1 MSDTQARRRVVVRTL
16 RPARSQWP
24 PATRPRGSTA
34 RSGCDLLQRMANKS
48 YREWMVGQPLLLS
61 PDVRRWLPDD
71 HLVWF
76 VIDLVGQLDLSDI
89 EAQLQAKDGR
99 GTRPFDPKMMMALL
113 MYAYAVGVFSSRK
126 IERASY
132 EDLAFRVLLADNHPD
147 HDTIATF
154 RRQHLLRFHQLF
166 VEVLR
171 TAAQMGLVQF
181 GLLGLDGTKVLAA
194 ASKHKA
200 MSYERMNQEIARLQK
215 EIEQLSARAEHV
227 DVEEDAR
234 YGDGTMADLPAE
246 LARRE
251 ERLARIRAA
260 KEALEAEA
268 KAARAEQLRQQA
280 ADLEAK
286 AADEAVEPKQ
296 RKTAATLAKNRRAA
310 ADELDGGPSDDDD
323 APPPTDGPQPSP
335 VPEHTVKH
343 RPDGK
348 PDAKAQRNFTDP
360 DSRIMVSGGQY
371 VQSYNAHAMVDSK
384 AQLIVATAVG
394 NQAPDT
400 DYLPPMVQRTVENA
414 HAIGMSLPEHCPM
427 VADTGFWSPDNV
439 QAAKAAG
446 MDPFIATE
454 RVKHGAPPPTPP
466 QDTAAAPDGVQDGV
480 PPPEPAPPPTPREQM
495 RQKLRTPEGKQVYA
509 RRKVLPEPVFGQ
521 IKGARGFRR
530 FLLRGIER
538 VRAEWDLV
546 CLTHNLLKM
555 WRSGRALPALA

>member
-1 MSDTQARRRVVVRTL
+1 
-16 RPARSQWP
+16 
-24 PATRPRGSTA
+24 
-34 RSGCDLLQRMANKS
+34 MANKS

-89 EAQLQAKDGR
+89 EAQIQAKDGR

-132 EDLAFRVLLADNHPD
+132 EDIAFRVLLAGNHPD

-154 RRQHLLRFHQLF
+154 RRQHLQRFHQLF

-171 TAAQMGLVQF
+171 TAAQMGLVKF

-200 MSYERMNQEIARLQK
+200 MSYDRMNQEIARLQQ
-215 EIEQLSARAEHV
+215 EIAQLSARAEQV
-227 DVEEDAR
+227 DAEEDAR

-246 LARRE
+246 LQRRE

-268 KAARAEQLRQQA
+268 AAARAEQLRQQA
-280 ADLEAK
+280 ASLEAK
-286 AADEAVEPKQ
+286 AADEAVEAQQ
-296 RKTAATLAKNRRAA
+296 RKTAATLAAKRRKA
-310 ADELDGGPSDDDD
+310 ADALDGGASDDDDDD
-323 APPPTDGPQPSP
+323 APPASGGSP
-335 VPEHTVKH
+335 HSAVPEHTVKH

-348 PDAKAQRNFTDP
+348 PDSKAQRNFTDP
-360 DSRIMVSGGQY
+360 DSRIMVSGGTY
-371 VQSYNAHAMVDSK
+371 VQSYNAVAMVDHT

-400 DYLPPMVQRTVENA
+400 DYLPPMVQRTVDNA

-439 QAAKAAG
+439 AAAKACG

-454 RVKHGAPPPTPP
+454 RVKHGTPPPTATQDPAPP
-466 QDTAAAPDGVQDGV
+466 SDAVQDGV
-480 PPPEPAPPPTPREQM
+480 PPPQPAPPLTPREQM

-530 FLLRGIER
+530 FLLRGIEK

-555 WRSGRALPALA
+555 WRSGRGLPALA